1 MQTPDSKL
9 KRCLMKPFS
18 NFILKLYRSS
28 LEMPTE
34 VFKDWALNECK
45 SLIPF
50 DSYAWASGSWVAD
63 KPLVH
68 SVHLHNLDSE
78 FIPIWLNHQH
88 DDKLARKT
96 RSHPDITFNV
106 NIADEYVGTT
116 FYEHHYRHFKIA
128 HVIATATFDTDT
140 LLLNTVCLYRSSAAN
155 PFSEADRAL
164 KEALF
169 PHIIEA
175 VRINWLN
182 NLSKLFQTN
191 RKSTI
196 NAIAACNTMG
206 FLLVVIPS
214 FIEVCRMEW
223 PDWQGPTLPNGI
235 FNKLQSKANQFV
247 GVHIVM
253 TKLKVGEIALL
264 HVRQKIMA
272 DELSIRELEV
282 AQRYAA
288 GEDYKT
294 IAQEL
299 AVSPSTIKGHL
310 IKIYHYCPVDFK
322 FISL

>member
-1 MQTPDSKL
+1 
-9 KRCLMKPFS
+9 
-18 NFILKLYRSS
+18 
-28 LEMPTE
+28 MPTD

-50 DSYAWASGSWVAD
+50 DSYAWSSGSWVAD
-63 KPLVH
+63 KPIVH

-78 FIPIWLNHQH
+78 FMPGWLSHQYV
-88 DDKLARKT
+88 DKLFRDT
-96 RSHPDITFNV
+96 TNQPDRTFNV
-106 NIADEYVGTT
+106 DIANEYAGTAV
-116 FYEHHYRHFKIA
+116 YERHYRQFKIA
-128 HVIATATFDTDT
+128 HIIATATLDTNT
-140 LLLNTVCLYRSSAAN
+140 LLLNTVSLYRSSAEN
-155 PFSEADRAL
+155 PFSEEDRAL

-182 NLSKLFQTN
+182 NLSKLFHTN

-196 NAIAACNTMG
+196 NAIAACDAMG

-214 FIEVCRMEW
+214 FTEVCRMEW

-235 FNKLQSKANQFV
+235 FNKLQSTANQFI
-247 GVHIVM
+247 GVHIVI
-253 TKLKVGEIALL
+253 TKLRVGEIALL

-310 IKIYHYCPVDFK
+310 IKIYAKLGIKEKTGLVAEMQRMTH
-322 FISL
+322 